1 MILGLGDVMPN
12 NIEYSPFLA
21 LMFLFGLALLSVVN
35 STVYEKME
43 GKFLHFV
50 DRLEG
55 WLENIHFNRHG
66 RQGYATFK
74 ALGANMQ
81 LLALA
86 LPIFDHHEEDKIESS
101 LETNHSEL
109 GQKLF
114 TRPRTRTNSLIE
126 QNIEAFRPVLGI
138 FSGKRGFVP
147 KRRANTLDCIIHESD
162 HQPQEA
168 ANPQPFSDG
177 KNSVAAKIQRVQSD
191 SAQVV
196 KDSPRLRTI
205 SEIV

>member
-1 MILGLGDVMPN
+1 MPN

-43 GKFLHFV
+43 RKFLYYV
-50 DRLEG
+50 DNLED
-55 WLENIHFNRHG
+55 WLENIHFTRHG
-66 RQGYATFK
+66 NQGYATFK

-86 LPIFDHHEEDKIESS
+86 LPIFDDHEESKIESS
-101 LETNHSEL
+101 LEAFHTDL

-126 QNIEAFRPVLGI
+126 QKIEAFRPVLGI
-138 FSGKRGFVP
+138 FSGECSFVP
-147 KRRANTLDCIIHESD
+147 RRRANTSDCIIHHESD
-162 HQPQEA
+162 DQPQKSV
-168 ANPQPFSDG
+168 NSKKFSED
-177 KNSVAAKIQRVQSD
+177 KQMISSKLERMPSD
-191 SAQVV
+191 SAQIL
-196 KDSPRLRTI
+196 KDSTTRLRAI